1 MNPVPCR
8 TPSNSNIA
16 AAVDNHTF
24 YTGRSK
30 TKRIIVVL
38 VLDLP
43 NVICV
48 WIAKIDSSMGIG
60 PTTSVTLKDKEFS
73 VAAIYAG
80 NDEAANAFN
89 EETGVLVYETDVS
102 YLAACEAGVVQIVAD
117 FDPINALVNNAG
129 VTRDCTLHRMTPTKW
144 QEVININPGSCFN
157 MSLCVI
163 SGMPDR

>member
-1 MNPVPCR
+1 
-8 TPSNSNIA
+8 
-16 AAVDNHTF
+16 
-24 YTGRSK
+24 
-30 TKRIIVVL
+30 
-38 VLDLP
+38 
-43 NVICV
+43 
-48 WIAKIDSSMGIG
+48 MGIG

-117 FDPINALVNNAG
+117 FDPINVLVNNAG

-144 QEVININPGSCFN
+144 QEVININRGSCFN